1 MCCDLM
7 SMEDCNVVE
16 DTSKVN
22 EGTARVPMM
31 NGFGLVLLGGLL

>member
-1 MCCDLM
+1 MWWR
-7 SMEDCNVVE
+7 
-16 DTSKVN
+16 TSKVN